1 MSMSIMQTIREKGAK
16 VTVVI
21 IAIALLGFILTD
33 YFSGKGR
40 SGFTGGSKTIGKV
53 NGKSVNYESFNKRV
67 ELMENNM
74 KQQGYPSSPSL
85 TQQAVDQTWNQEI
98 NRILLSQEV
107 DKLGIRISKKE
118 LGDILYGPNA
128 PQDLKQQ
135 FSDQTTGQYNAISAK
150 QNIDE
155 MLKKGTQEQK
165 DNINS
170 YITDLEEQR
179 KQDKYIALLSNSINY
194 PRWFIEKQNA
204 DNSQIA
210 KVSLVREVYTSIPD
224 SSIKIDDKEIADYI
238 SKHKD
243 DFKQEESRSIQYVT
257 FNAAP
262 SAADTAETKN
272 SLEQKRE
279 EFQTTTNMEQFLAAE
294 GANGYYDGYIN
305 GKTIQIAAKDSI
317 FRTPVGQVYGPYLDG
332 ASYVMAKVEG
342 ARQMPDTVKIRH
354 ILVAT
359 MQRDPQ
365 SGQSYQVR
373 DTATAKTRIDSIQT
387 AIRNGSNFDS
397 LVVSL
402 SDDPGSKDKGGV
414 YENVPSGQ
422 MVSTFNDFIFLN
434 GVGSKGVVKTE
445 FGYHYIE
452 ILSQKGGGTG
462 YKIAYLPKEIIASQ
476 ETDSKAQNDAN
487 VFAGDSRNVKSFD
500 ETFEKNWKPK
510 GYVKGIA
517 TDIKRV
523 GGNVMGLGYSRQF
536 VRDIY
541 AASAGDVLKP
551 ERIDDNYVV
560 AVVVEVL
567 KEGTVGVAKARPQV
581 EPLLMNKKKA
591 EVIKK
596 KIGNIT
602 TLEAASTALNNSPI
616 QTVDSVRMSSR
627 SGATALSFE
636 PRITGAAFNPA
647 NKGKIITEALEGN
660 SGVYV
665 IRVDEVGT
673 TPVTDGNVAEQRKA
687 LSAQGK
693 QMMSNSQSPNSP
705 VNALRNAATISDKRS
720 ERY

>member
-1 MSMSIMQTIREKGAK
+1 
-16 VTVVI
+16 
-21 IAIALLGFILTD
+21 
-33 YFSGKGR
+33 
-40 SGFTGGSKTIGKV
+40 
-53 NGKSVNYESFNKRV
+53 
-67 ELMENNM
+67 
-74 KQQGYPSSPSL
+74 
-85 TQQAVDQTWNQEI
+85 
-98 NRILLSQEV
+98 
-107 DKLGIRISKKE
+107 
-118 LGDILYGPNA
+118 
-128 PQDLKQQ
+128 
-135 FSDQTTGQYNAISAK
+135 
-150 QNIDE
+150 
-155 MLKKGTQEQK
+155 
-165 DNINS
+165 
-170 YITDLEEQR
+170 
-179 KQDKYIALLSNSINY
+179 
-194 PRWFIEKQNA
+194 
-204 DNSQIA
+204 
-210 KVSLVREVYTSIPD
+210 
-224 SSIKIDDKEIADYI
+224 
-238 SKHKD
+238 
-243 DFKQEESRSIQYVT
+243 
-257 FNAAP
+257 
-262 SAADTAETKN
+262 
-272 SLEQKRE
+272 
-279 EFQTTTNMEQFLAAE
+279 
-294 GANGYYDGYIN
+294 
-305 GKTIQIAAKDSI
+305 
-317 FRTPVGQVYGPYLDG
+317 
-332 ASYVMAKVEG
+332 MAKVEG

-551 ERIDDNYVV
+551 ERINDNYVV

>member
-262 SAADTAETKN
+262 SASDSAETKN

>member
-262 SAADTAETKN
+262 SASDSAETKN

-602 TLEAASTALNNSPI
+602 TLEAASTALCHQDLEQLLFLLNQELP
-616 QTVDSVRMSSR
+616 
-627 SGATALSFE
+627 ALHL
-636 PRITGAAFNPA
+636 T
-647 NKGKIITEALEGN
+647 LQ
-660 SGVYV
+660 
-665 IRVDEVGT
+665 IRV
-673 TPVTDGNVAEQRKA
+673 K
-687 LSAQGK
+687 
-693 QMMSNSQSPNSP
+693 
-705 VNALRNAATISDKRS
+705 
-720 ERY
+720 

>member
-262 SAADTAETKN
+262 SASDSAETKN

-551 ERIDDNYVV
+551 ERIDDN
-560 AVVVEVL
+560 VVEVL